1 MEFDETKYTDY
12 YITRKRYIPNE
23 TIRLKGD
30 VIHYLSEDMM
40 VTSWKTLRQRS
51 DFAGGISV
59 YYFKEG
65 WKISL
70 VLKQDLS
77 IYHWY
82 IDIMD
87 TTVNKNHINTVDMLL
102 DVVIERDGSIQ
113 VLDCDELAD
122 VTDSGLVSPA
132 FCSLALRRIDKLLR
146 KIYHGEHDELLAPA
160 RALYKK
166 LYPDA
171 PDVDNEI
178 LVGKDS
184 IIHL

>member
-1 MEFDETKYTDY
+1 MEFDPTKYKDY

-23 TIRLKGD
+23 LIRLDED
-30 VIHYLSEDMM
+30 VIHFLSDIMM
-40 VTSWKTLRQRS
+40 VTSWKTIKERS
-51 DFAGGISV
+51 DFTGGISV
-59 YYFKEG
+59 YYFDEG
-65 WKISL
+65 WKVSL
-70 VLKQDLS
+70 VLRKDLS

-87 TTVNKNHINTVDMLL
+87 VSFNKTRIDTVDMLL
-102 DVVIERDGSIQ
+102 DVVIEKDGSIQ
-113 VLDCDELAD
+113 VLDCDELAEVMD
-122 VTDSGLVSPA
+122 RGLVSSA

-146 KIYHGEHDELLAPA
+146 KIYHGEHDEIFAPA

-171 PDVDNEI
+171 PDVDSE
-178 LVGKDS
+178 LLLGKDR